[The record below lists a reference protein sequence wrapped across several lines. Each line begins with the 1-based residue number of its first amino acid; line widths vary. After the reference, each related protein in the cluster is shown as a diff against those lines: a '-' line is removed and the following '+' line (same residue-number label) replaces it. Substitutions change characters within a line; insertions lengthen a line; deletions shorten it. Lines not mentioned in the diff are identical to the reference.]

1 MPCITLSSGKSVCYG
16 DQMNLPSFADG
27 GSVVDYLKSKNLPSD
42 KTSRGMMAK
51 QLGIK
56 NYDYS
61 ENANIA
67 LLAALKQK
75 EASDAVGRNM
85 RPGAPHPSIPR
96 QTAPAPR
103 PVTPRP
109 AAPTPRPMFDYRSDP
124 RFAMTPVVAG
134 GELPSQAAS
143 RNAAARVAATTPKA
157 PPVSKRYY
165 GPGEEIPEGEG
176 RMGVGYDPGL
186 DDISVADQLQGMY
199 DGVGDYLSEL
209 GGNAFVAYNDLVSGF
224 NNAVDTGVDAVSG
237 AIDNVLGVI
246 PGSNKLSD
254 TELKNKF
261 IKDNGLSI
269 SANNVY
275 VTKDADGNRTLR
287 LFDPNSKQFKNATS
301 IFNAE
306 DQNPRS
312 IVERANDYGVKP
324 SVANNPD
331 SHYCIK
337 TATGLLCKQ
346 GTMDPNIKT
355 NDNSYWNPG
364 MKSIAERGK
373 FGLDYSEGFNP
384 MSFTGT
390 PDQILQ
396 FAGNPLTPGVPTH
409 ATAVGDVYFNE
420 GNLTSPRVV
429 TYQNP
434 GASAKGVVKKTYSIG
449 DQPRLGN
456 LFGLF
461 SDADKDITNED
472 LGTIRSNYRKRAVGG
487 MNMPSEDYDDQPNEK
502 YIKRNNKGEITQIDI
517 RKAFNLK
524 DSQEDFSREYVEKA
538 RQLQNNQG
546 AQIQFCVN
554 GKGCAEFARKAA
566 NAYRD
571 SDWVPNNEFNS
582 GHAWM
587 LGNHNSIDKVFPP
600 YTQQLFDSPKILS
613 DKLFNAAYKKSGP
626 TIRDL
631 SNYSDRIILLD
642 RANNASA
649 TDSKG
654 NPTATYLAA
663 AGTGN
668 EHAGYMLPDGKFL
681 LHGTG
686 GDDHSK
692 SWRKK
697 HLNRNGY
704 FVLDEISDGKIDLR
718 EEGLKYAP
726 AAAVDD
732 R

>member
-16 DQMNLPSFADG
+16 DQMNVPSFADG
-27 GSVVDYLKSKNLPSD
+27 GSVVDYLKSRNLPSD

-75 EASDAVGRNM
+75 EASDSVSRNM

-109 AAPTPRPMFDYRSDP
+109 AAPAPRPMFDYRSDP

-134 GELPSQAAS
+134 GELPNQAAS

-209 GGNAFVAYNDLVSGF
+209 GGNAYIAYNDLVSGF
-224 NNAVDTGVDAVSG
+224 NNAVDTGIGAVSG

-287 LFDPNSKQFKNATS
+287 LFNPNSTQFKNTTS
-301 IFNAE
+301 IFNEA
-306 DQNPRS
+306 DKNPKS
-312 IVERANDYGVKP
+312 IVDRANEFGVFKQD
-324 SVANNPD
+324 VINNPE

-337 TATGLLCKQ
+337 TATGLLCQQ
-346 GTMDPNIKT
+346 GTMDPRIKT

-384 MSFTGT
+384 MAFTGT

-420 GNLTSPRVV
+420 DNLTSPRVV

-456 LFGLF
+456 LFGLLN
-461 SDADKDITNED
+461 DADKDITNED
-472 LGTIRSNYRKRAVGG
+472 LGTIRSNYRKKEFGG
-487 MNMPSEDYDDQPNEK
+487 MNTYRPGGKTTVNKK
-502 YIKRNNKGEITQIDI
+502 YIEKQNGVITRVDLKEAFGLDPFS
-517 RKAFNLK
+517 KAGLA
-524 DSQEDFSREYVEKA
+524 KA
-538 RQLQNNQG
+538 RELQEKQDK
-546 AQIQFCVN
+546 AIEFCVE
-554 GKGCAEFARKAA
+554 GSGCSQLAVNAA
-566 NAYRD
+566 NAVRD
-571 SDWVPNNEFNS
+571 NDNTWWNS
-582 GHAWM
+582 FDRGHAW
-587 LGNHNSIDKVFPP
+587 LLADNNSVDKVFPP
-600 YTQQLFDSPKILS
+600 YNEDMLDKNQMLS
-613 DKLFNAAYKKSGP
+613 NSVFLNSRNNYPSQ
-626 TIRDL
+626 ISNL
-631 SNYSDRIILLD
+631 SNYQDRLILLD
-642 RANNASA
+642 RLNDTSEFN
-649 TDSKG
+649 SKG
-654 NPTATYLAA
+654 ELNPSFQSAE
-663 AGTGN
+663 GSGN
-668 EHAGYMLPDGKFL
+668 EHAGYMLDKKYL

-686 GDDHSK
+686 GHDSNKEDDVEF
-692 SWRKK
+692 RKN
-697 HLNRNGY
+697 HFGHNA
-704 FVLDEISDGKIDLR
+704 FFILDNVQDKQIKLPGKR
-718 EEGLKYAP
+718 YVP
-726 AAAVDD
+726 VAAIND
-732 R
+732 

>member
-16 DQMNLPSFADG
+16 DQMNVPSFADG
-27 GSVVDYLKSKNLPSD
+27 GSVVDYLKSRNLPSD
-42 KTSRGMMAK
+42 KTSRAMMAK
-51 QLGIK
+51 QFGIK

-75 EASDAVGRNM
+75 EATDAVSRNM
-85 RPGAPHPSIPR
+85 RPGAPHPSVPR

-103 PVTPRP
+103 PVTSRP
-109 AAPTPRPMFDYRSDP
+109 VAPAPRPMFDYRSDP

-134 GELPSQAAS
+134 GELPNQAAS

-176 RMGVGYDPGL
+176 RMGVGYDPSL
-186 DDISVADQLQGMY
+186 DDISIMDQLQGMY
-199 DGVGDYLSEL
+199 DNAGDYLSEL
-209 GGNAFVAYNDLVSGF
+209 GGNAFIAYNDLVSGF
-224 NNAVDTGVDAVSG
+224 NNAVDAGVDAVIG
-237 AIDNVLGVI
+237 MI

-254 TELKNKF
+254 ADLKNKF

-269 SANNVY
+269 SPNNIY
-275 VTKDADGNRTLR
+275 ITKDADGNRQLR

-312 IVERANDYGVKP
+312 IVERANDYGIKP
-324 SVANNPD
+324 SVANNPE

-346 GTMDPNIKT
+346 GTMNPNIKT

-373 FGLDYSEGFNP
+373 FGLDYSAGFDP
-384 MSFTGT
+384 MSFTGV
-390 PDQILQ
+390 PNQILQ
-396 FAGNPLTPGVPTH
+396 FSGNPLTPGVPTH

-420 GNLTSPRVV
+420 DNLTGPRVV

-434 GASAKGVVKKTYSIG
+434 GASEKGVIKKTYSIN
-449 DQPRLGN
+449 DPRTIGN
-456 LFGLF
+456 LFGLLRNN
-461 SDADKDITNED
+461 DAEKDITGED
-472 LGTIRSNYRKRAVGG
+472 LGTIKSNYRKRAAGG
-487 MNMPSEDYDDQPNEK
+487 MNMPSEDYGDEPNEK
-502 YIKRNNKGEITQIDI
+502 YIKRNKKGEITQIDI
-517 RKAFNLK
+517 RKAFNLSN
-524 DSQEDFSREYVEKA
+524 DQEDFSKEYINKA
-538 RQLQNNQG
+538 LELQNSQG
-546 AQIQFCVN
+546 TQIQFCVN
-554 GKGCAEFARKAA
+554 GKGCSEFARKAA

-571 SDWVPNNEFNS
+571 SDWVPYNEFTP
-582 GHAWM
+582 GHAWT
-587 LGNHNSIDKVFPP
+587 LGINNPIDAIFPP
-600 YTQQLFDSPKILS
+600 YTQKLFDSSGILS
-613 DKLFNAAYKKSGP
+613 NDLFNAAYKKAGP
-626 TIRDL
+626 TIKDL

-642 RANNASA
+642 RLNNVAKV
-649 TDSKG
+649 DSDG
-654 NPTATYLAA
+654 NPTPTYAAA

-668 EHAGYMLPDGKFL
+668 EHAGYMMPNGQFL
-681 LHGTG
+681 LHGTAG
-686 GDDHSK
+686 HTKANDEDIAFRNS
-692 SWRKK
+692 

-704 FVLDEISDGKIDLR
+704 FVLDKISDGKIRL
-718 EEGLKYAP
+718 GNKKYVP
-726 AAAVDD
+726 AASVNAD
-732 R
+732 